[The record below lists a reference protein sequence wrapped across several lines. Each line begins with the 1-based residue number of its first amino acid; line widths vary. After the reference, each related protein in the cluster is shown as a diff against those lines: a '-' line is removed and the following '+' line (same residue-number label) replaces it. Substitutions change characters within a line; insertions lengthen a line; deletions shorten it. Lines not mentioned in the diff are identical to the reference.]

1 MLLAAP
7 QLNENEGIAGDRREG
22 RRYSI
27 QMDLRWRLIRRRK
40 LLSSG
45 SGSTVDL
52 SSAGILFDAGRPLPA
67 GLDVELSIA
76 WPVLLNDKSPMQL
89 VVTGRIIRC
98 NANHVA
104 FRMVQHEFRTV
115 AAPHDLRRG
124 LAAVIRPTAVPF
136 AGKAPRVLETQ
147 PIDRGL

>member
-89 VVTGRIIRC
+89 VVSGRIVRS
-98 NANHVA
+98 NGNHVA

-115 AAPHDLRRG
+115 ATPHDPRRG
-124 LAAVIRPTAVPF
+124 LVAIVKPATVPF
-136 AGKAPRVLETQ
+136 VTKTVRIMETQ
-147 PIDRGL
+147 PGDR